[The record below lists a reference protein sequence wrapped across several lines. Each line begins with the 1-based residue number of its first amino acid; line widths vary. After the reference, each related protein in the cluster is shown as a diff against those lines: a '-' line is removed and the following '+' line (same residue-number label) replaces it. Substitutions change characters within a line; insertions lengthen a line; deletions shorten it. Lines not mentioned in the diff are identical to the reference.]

1 MSGHNKWA
9 SIKHKKAATDAKR
22 GNLFTKLVKEITVA
36 AKIGGGDSN
45 TNARLRTA
53 IDIAKGANMPLDNI
67 KKAVQ
72 RGTGELPGVSYEE
85 LVYEGY
91 GPAGVA
97 VMVEIT
103 TDNKNR
109 SAAEIRKIFSV
120 YNGNMGETGCVS
132 WMFETFGLIEIDK
145 SSGDEESIMEIV
157 LDAVAEDFKVEDEC
171 FEVYTNPKE
180 LDKVLKNLKDKNIK
194 IIASNITKTPQT
206 KIKLEGKQAEQM
218 LKLMDKL
225 DSHDDA
231 QNVYANFD
239 IADDIMDSVD
249 LDS

>member
-36 AKIGGGDSN
+36 AKMGGGDPAI
-45 TNARLRTA
+45 NARLRTA
-53 IDIAKGANMPLDNI
+53 IEIAKAANMPLDNI

-72 RGTGELPGVSYEE
+72 KGTGELPGVAYEE

-97 VMVEIT
+97 IIIEIT

-109 SAAEIRKIFSV
+109 TAAEIRKLFSV
-120 YNGNMGETGCVS
+120 YNGNMGEAGCVS
-132 WMFETFGLIEIDK
+132 WMFETVGLIEVDK
-145 SSGDEESIMEIV
+145 KAGDEETIMEIA
-157 LDAVAEDFKVEDEC
+157 LEAGAEDFKVEDEC
-171 FEVYTNPKE
+171 FEIYTNPKE
-180 LDKVLKNLKDKNIK
+180 LDKIIKSLKDKNIE
-194 IIASNITKTPQT
+194 IITSNITKIPQT

-218 LKLMDKL
+218 LKLMDRL
-225 DSHDDA
+225 DSHDDV

-239 IADDIMDSVD
+239 ISDEIMDSVD
-249 LDS
+249 LD

>member
-36 AKIGGGDSN
+36 AKMGGGDPAI
-45 TNARLRTA
+45 NARLRTA
-53 IDIAKGANMPLDNI
+53 IEIAKAANMPLDNI

-72 RGTGELPGVSYEE
+72 KGTGELPGVAYEE

-97 VMVEIT
+97 IIIEIT

-109 SAAEIRKIFSV
+109 SVAEVRKIFSV

-132 WMFETFGLIEIDK
+132 WMFETKGLIEVDK
-145 SSGDEESIMEIV
+145 KSGDEETIMEIA
-157 LDAVAEDFKVEDEC
+157 LEAGAEDFKVEDEC
-171 FEVYTNPKE
+171 FEIYTNPKE
-180 LDKVLKNLKDKNIK
+180 LDKVVKSLKDKNIE
-194 IIASNITKTPQT
+194 IITSNITKIPQT

-225 DSHDDA
+225 DSHDDV

-239 IADDIMDSVD
+239 ISDEIMDSVN
-249 LDS
+249 LD